1 MATTKLLFLEHLVAI
16 YFTRTLNA
24 HLVSNRYNI
33 GIALTPKN
41 ILNYKIAPTQ
51 NMCIVF
57 TMYLNIK
64 HLDCLA
70 LFGCVG

>member
-1 MATTKLLFLEHLVAI
+1 MNT
-16 YFTRTLNA
+16 

-41 ILNYKIAPTQ
+41 ILNYKIVPTQ

-64 HLDCLA
+64 YLDCLT